1 MKKFTAFAAI
11 LSLAHV
17 AFAETIY
24 CSFTEP
30 FLTVNYNSDTSKVVV
45 ASPTEGSA
53 EFPAHMTFQK
63 DGILKITV
71 EGFDHYMEVNTTK
84 EGSDGMSDFVY
95 PFEGVVNGQLYGG
108 CETDALKKSDPNAPQ
123 N

>member
-1 MKKFTAFAAI
+1 MKPLAALVAI
-11 LSLAHV
+11 LSCAHI
-17 AFAETIY
+17 ASAETIY

-30 FLTVNYNSDTSKVVV
+30 FLTVNYNSDTSKVLIS
-45 ASPTEGSA
+45 SPTEGSA
-53 EFPAHMTFQK
+53 EFAAHMTFQK
-63 DGILKITV
+63 DGILKITA
-71 EGFDHYMEVNTTK
+71 EGFDHYMEINTTK

-108 CETDALKKSDPNAPQ
+108 CETDALKKYDPNAPQ